1 LATHFCPYL
10 RPAGRTC
17 HGLRVPAPV
26 DLAHQASYCLSA
38 NHVRCTV
45 YVTAEAEQAPRPN
58 ALSAQDAVAHARSP
72 GLRPYL
78 PRILLGAVLL
88 VVAAVYIPELLGGAP
103 AAPTTTAAVVS
114 GAQATSAGVRGG
126 SATPTPTGTM
136 MPTASPARP
145 SAPVASGS
153 RDASTALVLQPI
165 SSGSGWW
172 ASGDVIAEH
181 LEDSFLYAGYY
192 QQRTIVSALT
202 FDLHRVSR
210 GAPIFDARIEL
221 AGLNGDKFQPS
232 AGGTWSVQLLDPAP
246 ALELNRSGFQALY
259 NAEVAVSLFPTL
271 SAKDLGVGERNT
283 LALDAEG
290 RQWLEQQVLN
300 GSTTILARIIGPSGG
315 DETLF
320 GWDSGVGPG
329 TRGNPPQFALT
340 LGPAPKTPPPL
351 ATPLMIVATLTST
364 PENVIT
370 AAAHAAAATMEAA
383 KLEGTPSP
391 YLIVTPT
398 PPAENLATAQAIAFA
413 LGLPPLAI
421 DTPTPANDATATA
434 DALHATAV
442 AMTTGTFTPTP
453 VGAVTPIIIMPTLIP
468 MNAATAL
475 AQVLTATVQAQQLGT
490 ETPRPPN
497 VLVATATATPM
508 TPVATPGNQA
518 TATVRAAEAT
528 LTAIA
533 QAAQATGTP
542 ASSPAEGPT
551 PEPPPAAPP
560 SPTAVQAPAAPTAAP
575 ATPTVRPS
583 PIRPTNTPAP
593 TAVTHPAAPAVAAV
607 PPRLLEPADLA
618 SGSQFNFRWE
628 PSGTLPA
635 GAAYEV
641 VIWDDGEN
649 PAAARGVAPPTQETS
664 LHVNLEPLYAIGLFH
679 TSRLHWTVIVVRT
692 ERYTRLTQPG
702 LGEFR
707 SVYR

>member
-1 LATHFCPYL
+1 
-10 RPAGRTC
+10 
-17 HGLRVPAPV
+17 V
-26 DLAHQASYCLSA
+26 DSAHQASYCLSA
-38 NHVRCTV
+38 NHVRCSV
-45 YVTAEAEQAPRPN
+45 YVTAEAEQALRPN
-58 ALSAQDAVAHARSP
+58 ALSAQDAVAPARWP
-72 GLRPYL
+72 GLRRYL
-78 PRILLGAVLL
+78 PRIVLGAVFLL
-88 VVAAVYIPELLGGAP
+88 VAAVYIPELLGSAP
-103 AAPTTTAAVVS
+103 APLTTAAAVVPA
-114 GAQATSAGVRGG
+114 AQATSPGVRGG

-136 MPTASPARP
+136 MPAPSPARP
-145 SAPVASGS
+145 NAPVASGS
-153 RDASTALVLQPI
+153 RDASTALVLQPV

-172 ASGDVIAEH
+172 ASGDAIAEH

-221 AGLNGDKFQPS
+221 TGLNGDKFQPS
-232 AGGTWSVQLLDPAP
+232 AGGTWSVQLLDPAA

-283 LALDAEG
+283 LVLDAEG

-300 GSTTILARIIGPSGG
+300 GSTTIIARINGPSGG

-329 TRGNPPQFALT
+329 TRGNPPQFTLT

-364 PENVIT
+364 PENVLT
-370 AAAHAAAATMEAA
+370 AAAHAAAATAEAA
-383 KLEGTPSP
+383 ARGGTPSP

-398 PPAENLATAQAIAFA
+398 PPAENLATAQAIAFT

-453 VGAVTPIIIMPTLIP
+453 VGAVTPIIITPTAIP

-497 VLVATATATPM
+497 VLVATATATPV

-533 QAAQATGTP
+533 KAAQAHGTP
-542 ASSPAEGPT
+542 APPPAEGPT

-560 SPTAVQAPAAPTAAP
+560 SPTAAPAA
-575 ATPTVRPS
+575 PTVRPS

-593 TAVTHPAAPAVAAV
+593 AATPSITRTAAPAVAAL
-607 PPRLLEPADLA
+607 PPRLLEPENLA
-618 SGSQFNFRWE
+618 SGSQFTFRWE

-641 VIWDDGEN
+641 VLWDEGEN

-692 ERYTRLTQPG
+692 EGYTRLTQPSQ
-702 LGEFR
+702 GEFR